1 MADPGRYDITIHQ
14 GATFVLPV
22 QYKDSTGTPVNMSGH
37 TVSGTLWNNN
47 GTGKLAN
54 FTTEWLTQASGYFEL
69 SLAASGTSLVTGQ
82 AQYDV
87 LVVEPSGEK
96 YYLLE
101 GTAFFN
107 PGFTWRG

>member
-22 QYKDSTGTPVNMSGH
+22 QYKDSTGTPVKMSGH

-47 GTGKLAN
+47 GTSKLAN
-54 FTTEWLTQASGYFEL
+54 FTTEWLAQASGYFEL

>member
-47 GTGKLAN
+47 GTSKLAD
-54 FTTEWLTQASGYFEL
+54 FTTAWQAQASGLFDLKL
-69 SLAASGTSLVTGQ
+69 SASGTSIVAQQG
-82 AQYDV
+82 QYDV
-87 LVVEPSGEK
+87 LVTEPSGDK

-107 PGFTWRG
+107 PGLSWRG

>member
-1 MADPGRYDITIHQ
+1 M
-14 GATFVLPV
+14 LPV

-47 GTGKLAN
+47 GTSKLAN
-54 FTTEWLTQASGYFEL
+54 FTTEWLAQASGYFEL
-69 SLAASGTSLVTGQ
+69 SLAASGTSLVTNQG
-82 AQYDV
+82 QYDV